1 MFIDYPNLLTLAPFI
16 FAANLTLLKVVD
28 SEDALKFTF
37 KSIGIYS
44 IIGFL
49 PVLVLYVLFS
59 QSLFGRPIA
68 FTNTY
73 NLQRLQIQH
82 IPFNEKHLS
91 NSLFLKQSYSNR
103 FQILRS
109 IRGIEVL
116 LVSRDRGLFFYSPV
130 ICASFALNLIIYATF
145 DDPWGGWSFGPR
157 YLVASLPLLTVLVA
171 IYLNSSY
178 KKNLVKFFT
187 FSSILYGFFISLSG
201 VLTTNVLPPSVEAVG
216 LNMSDYYSLSFQYLS
231 NGKISSYLF
240 GEYLHKYMN
249 GYVFYSLISTLF
261 ITCLISLL
269 LINNY
274 LAKHEDKFF

>member
-1 MFIDYPNLLTLAPFI
+1 MARYLRVLCIEFDHICDFWWSMGWLVFRTKVSRRESSTTDRFGCY
-16 FAANLTLLKVVD
+16 LLK
-28 SEDALKFTF
+28 
-37 KSIGIYS
+37 
-44 IIGFL
+44 
-49 PVLVLYVLFS
+49 LF
-59 QSLFGRPIA
+59 
-68 FTNTY
+68 
-73 NLQRLQIQH
+73 IQ
-82 IPFNEKHLS
+82 
-91 NSLFLKQSYSNR
+91 
-103 FQILRS
+103 
-109 IRGIEVL
+109 
-116 LVSRDRGLFFYSPV
+116 
-130 ICASFALNLIIYATF
+130 
-145 DDPWGGWSFGPR
+145 
-157 YLVASLPLLTVLVA
+157 
-171 IYLNSSY
+171 
-178 KKNLVKFFT
+178 KNLVKFFT